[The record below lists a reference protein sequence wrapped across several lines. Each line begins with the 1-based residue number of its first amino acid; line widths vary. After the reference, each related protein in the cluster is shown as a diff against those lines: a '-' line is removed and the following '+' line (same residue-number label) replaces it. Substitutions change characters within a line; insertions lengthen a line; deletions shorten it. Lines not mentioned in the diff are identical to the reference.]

1 MTYYYPQDNAYD
13 IIQKDIEENFHTSI
27 QKSREDVKTIVVVG
41 AYHGYEISRLLN
53 NYPSCIIH
61 AFEAVPKH
69 FAVLSNNYANNP
81 RVKLYNL
88 ALSDEEG
95 EIDFYELGNG
105 GEGSGSLLKFKGH
118 ELGHHFNISEVLKL
132 PCSTLRKILP
142 DLAIDLLWIDV
153 QGAELKVLKGANL
166 ADCKALFLEIHTK
179 DYKNLW
185 DKEPYED
192 QCYKEDLEEYLTDF
206 SLVSVGLDNHS
217 GNGQGNSFWR
227 KKLT

>member
-53 NYPSCIIH
+53 NYPNCTVY
-61 AFEAVPKH
+61 AFEAVTKH
-69 FAVLSNNYANNP
+69 FSVLSNSYANNP

-105 GEGSGSLLKFKGH
+105 GEGSGSLLKFKGDQF
-118 ELGHHFNISEVLKL
+118 GHHFNISEVLKL
-132 PCSTLRKILP
+132 PCSTLRKTLP
-142 DLAIDLLWIDV
+142 DLPIDLLWIDA

-179 DYKNLW
+179 DYINPW
-185 DKEPYED
+185 DKEPYEG

-206 SLVSVGLDNHS
+206 SLVSIGLDNHS
-217 GNGQGNSFWR
+217 GNGQGNSFWV
-227 KKLT
+227 KN